1 MLNNKQY
8 TISHRRCKGIMRAFH
23 IIKFARL
30 VKISLCGS
38 VASSLQKQNHNRME
52 TLKRELSEY
61 IATGY
66 DFDAM
71 MDLGN
76 GWEPYEGCTNNLMM
90 ILEDPDTEV
99 EMISGDSDLY
109 KEGIRRYHIT
119 LPSWWRKGT
128 IAISFDESE
137 LV

>member
-1 MLNNKQY
+1 MNTLRNELIEL
-8 TISHRRCKGIMRAFH
+8 ISVGY
-23 IIKFARL
+23 
-30 VKISLCGS
+30 
-38 VASSLQKQNHNRME
+38 
-52 TLKRELSEY
+52 EY
-61 IATGY
+61 EAKMNI
-66 DFDAM
+66 
-71 MDLGN
+71 GN

-99 EMISGDSDLY
+99 DMISGDSDLY

>member
-1 MLNNKQY
+1 
-8 TISHRRCKGIMRAFH
+8 
-23 IIKFARL
+23 
-30 VKISLCGS
+30 
-38 VASSLQKQNHNRME
+38 ME
-52 TLKRELSEY
+52 TLKTELSEY

-90 ILEDPDTEV
+90 ILEDPDTTV
-99 EMISGDSDLY
+99 EIISGDSDLY

-119 LPSWWRKGT
+119 LPSWWRKGS

>member
-1 MLNNKQY
+1 
-8 TISHRRCKGIMRAFH
+8 
-23 IIKFARL
+23 
-30 VKISLCGS
+30 
-38 VASSLQKQNHNRME
+38 ME

-109 KEGIRRYHIT
+109 KEGIRRYRVT